1 MNGSYL
7 YFVNKHLLVGRY
19 WDFNA
24 FFSTFSY
31 ITATSAHIHVFNQCF
46 GQYSFQV
53 ACCFPKNNCGKND
66 QQYERNESCRNNY
79 HQSSEGHRPSRGSSK
94 LTPLLKSCTLAIEL
108 KGARLD
114 NSTESARPS
123 QHVDPSFMTY
133 EVFKYIRVRAW
144 LSGKEFDS

>member
-24 FFSTFSY
+24 FFSTFNY
-31 ITATSAHIHVFNQCF
+31 ITATSAHIHVLTSASDNILFK
-46 GQYSFQV
+46 SLAVFQRTIV
-53 ACCFPKNNCGKND
+53 EKMTNSTRGMNPAVITIINLRKDTG
-66 QQYERNESCRNNY
+66 
-79 HQSSEGHRPSRGSSK
+79 RGSSK

-123 QHVDPSFMTY
+123 QHVDPSFMIY

-144 LSGKEFDS
+144 LSGKAFDS